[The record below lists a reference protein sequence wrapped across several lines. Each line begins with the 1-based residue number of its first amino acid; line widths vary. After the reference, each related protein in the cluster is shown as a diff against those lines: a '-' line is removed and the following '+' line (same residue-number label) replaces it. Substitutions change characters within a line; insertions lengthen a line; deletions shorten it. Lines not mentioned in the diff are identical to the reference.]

1 MSPAPNA
8 GTTERARG
16 NPGSS
21 RVLSQAEIEAA
32 IARLEAELEEAT
44 HLFADLCDEE
54 ADAEA
59 DWKGA
64 LWRATVELAASKSEG
79 RSNEKL
85 REAQASLQAGEEL
98 FRLYRV
104 AAGRVRS
111 TGAALGA
118 LRARLD
124 AYRTLSANV
133 RSQT

>member
-1 MSPAPNA
+1 MD
-8 GTTERARG
+8 GLG
-16 NPGSS
+16 G
-21 RVLSQAEIEAA
+21 
-32 IARLEAELEEAT
+32 
-44 HLFADLCDEE
+44 
-54 ADAEA
+54 
-59 DWKGA
+59 
-64 LWRATVELAASKSEG
+64 
-79 RSNEKL
+79 
-85 REAQASLQAGEEL
+85 AGEEL

>member
-1 MSPAPNA
+1 VRDEVAA
-8 GTTERARG
+8 QRARG

-21 RVLSQAEIEAA
+21 RVLTQADIEEA

-44 HLFADLCDEE
+44 HIFADLCDEE

-64 LWRATVELAASKSEG
+64 LWRATVELAAKAEG